1 MLTGYPKKVRI
12 QTGTDVTIR
21 PMAPE
26 DADRLYT
33 FFNRVSLKDRVF
45 LRDDVSK
52 REVIDAW
59 ARDLDYERVLP
70 LLAEVGENI
79 VGDVTLHRRGLGWAR
94 HVGKIRILVDQ
105 DYRDKGLGTI
115 LILEVITLAKKAGLE
130 RLVVEIMD
138 SQKVAL
144 DAFKNLGFEKEAVL
158 SKFVKDQ
165 EGREHDLIVMVKNLE
180 GEPVPVTF

>member
-1 MLTGYPKKVRI
+1 MLSGYPKTVRI
-12 QTGTDVTIR
+12 QTGTDITVR
-21 PMAPE
+21 PMVKE
-26 DADRLYT
+26 DADRLYA
-33 FFNRVSLKDRVF
+33 FFNRVPIGDRVF

-59 ARDLDYERVLP
+59 ARDLDYERVFP
-70 LLAEVGENI
+70 LLAEVGDNI
-79 VGDVTLHRRGLGWAR
+79 VGDATLHRRGRGWAS
-94 HVGKIRILVDQ
+94 HVGKMRILVDI

-158 SKFVKDQ
+158 AKFVKDQ
-165 EGREHDLIVMVKNLE
+165 EGREHDLVVMVRNLV
-180 GEPVPVTF
+180 GEPVPATY